1 MPSIGFSNAPGYIG
15 VKKKAFSI
23 RRVAMLQCSE
33 AGSLEGP
40 LNLNDA
46 RPGYDKAV
54 ASFGP
59 YLRRLRGEALVASE
73 GSISTYV
80 RD

>member
-1 MPSIGFSNAPGYIG
+1 MPSIGFSKAPGNIG
-15 VKKKAFSI
+15 AKKIAFSI

-40 LNLNDA
+40 LDLNDA
-46 RPGYDKAV
+46 RPRDDKAV
-54 ASFGP
+54 ASSGP
-59 YLRRLRGEALVASE
+59 YLRRLRGEALFSSE
-73 GSISTYV
+73 GTISTLI

>member
-1 MPSIGFSNAPGYIG
+1 MPSIGFSNAPGSIG
-15 VKKKAFSI
+15 VEKKAFSI

-33 AGSLEGP
+33 TGSLEGP
-40 LNLNDA
+40 FNLNDA
-46 RPGYDKAV
+46 RPGDDKAV

-59 YLRRLRGEALVASE
+59 YLRRLRGEVLVASE
-73 GSISTYV
+73 GSTSTFI